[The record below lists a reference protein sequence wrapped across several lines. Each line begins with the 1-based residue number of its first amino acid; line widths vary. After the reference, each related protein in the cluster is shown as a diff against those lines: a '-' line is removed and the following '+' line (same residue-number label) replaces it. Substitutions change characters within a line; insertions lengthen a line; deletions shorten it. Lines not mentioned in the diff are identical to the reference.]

1 MTRKRI
7 LISFLL
13 VLFTVAVGMLCRYFM
28 LKRDVSTHASCI
40 PKNAIAVISL
50 NSKAMI
56 ADLELESPIFFD
68 NIKRKSNFKNLEAII
83 KAIELNNG
91 AGLNETSEILAFF
104 YQNNDAAFIGIVA
117 ALKDSLAFGKLI
129 RQELSKQYSIQI
141 SKLSGLTIANFDTSA
156 AALSWNKTT
165 ALYILP
171 FSNHGYED
179 CAAQCV
185 KLLKQAE
192 GESILSNKNFKTHSK
207 LNYDAGIWMQAAPL
221 LNFTDGG
228 KLFRVALE
236 NINTISLALNFQNGE
251 VIINRIIE
259 NEKKNN
265 STPYNAPLLLTCD
278 PKDVSGFLQ
287 IPLDF
292 SNEAGTDVYVNAPP
306 YNILPFST
314 EQLKELSK
322 YLDGNCTVLIHDT
335 LSYQFENENNSY
347 IETSERAPTFQKRRT
362 VTTGISVCFNTKN
375 ETIVT
380 KLISDWMKKDSIGIK
395 NNKWIINENGETF
408 RLGISQNILTYTN
421 WPQSDG
427 VKREFPN
434 EFKMHAVYYPTKN
447 IFYSSNESILSF
459 LLPNYNATKK
469 LLSENIK
476 LLTISKPTII
486 NNTRTSQ
493 IRLIMTNK
501 DINSIVQLEKLFQ
514 NSFSNEN

>member
-1 MTRKRI
+1 MTRKGNQI
-7 LISFLL
+7 LFLM
-13 VLFTVAVGMLCRYFM
+13 VLLIAGMAMLGWYFM
-28 LKRDVSTHASCI
+28 VKREVPIHARCI
-40 PKNAIAVISL
+40 PKNVIAVLSL
-50 NSKAMI
+50 NSKAI
-56 ADLELESPIFFD
+56 FTDLKPESGLFF
-68 NIKRKSNFKNLEAII
+68 NAIKRKSFATKWEAIA

-91 AGLNETSEILAFF
+91 AGLKETTEVLSFF
-104 YQNNDAAFIGIVA
+104 YQKNDAAFLGVVI
-117 ALKDSLAFGKLI
+117 ALKDSLSFSKFI
-129 RQELSKQYSIQI
+129 RTELSKQYSIQI
-141 SKLSGLTIANFDTSA
+141 SKLSGLTIASFDTSA

-165 ALYILP
+165 ALYIMP
-171 FSNHGYED
+171 FSNHGYKD

-192 GESILSNKNFKTHSK
+192 GESILSNENFITHSK
-207 LNYDAGIWMQAAPL
+207 LNYDAGIWIKASAL
-221 LNFTDGG
+221 LKFTGGG

-236 NINTISLALNFQNGE
+236 NINAISLALNFQNGE

-292 SNEAGTDVYVNAPP
+292 NNEVGTDVYVNAPP
-306 YNILPFST
+306 YNILPFGT

-347 IETSERAPTFQKRRT
+347 NETSERAPTFQKRRT
-362 VTTGISVCFNTKN
+362 ITTGISVCFSTKN
-375 ETIVT
+375 ERIVT

-427 VKREFPN
+427 VKKEFPN

-469 LLSENIK
+469 LLSEKIK

-486 NNTRTSQ
+486 NNTQTSQ